1 MKEIA
6 EWLLGRII
14 TEENN
19 KVAKRLLDII
29 ESAPNINNIDWLTLF
44 VGSSTEENVNK
55 KNPLQIESKENR
67 DFRIEKIKIRG
78 FRKFPFK
85 EKGYYILDFTDS
97 EKNKPCSCF
106 FIGSNGS
113 GKTSIFSSLQD
124 TCSGSF
130 TAAESRGVEK
140 KFFMPHVGKDVSFV
154 DVIVETCLG
163 EIELQNPVN
172 SQIFQYRQFLRP
184 FFCSE
189 YDIRMMAESKDIT
202 EYIVSQTGFEYTY
215 KLLNHLNTMYTDCCI
230 LKDDLEKKREA
241 ATLSDKGKLKTMHKK
256 FDFLNSVF
264 DDVVDYRYRYRKNQ
278 VQFQLSSL
286 IGKLKTPL
294 KIKSINRNSKNYAR
308 DIIKAGEQ
316 LSDVLQR
323 LKDESDILKNKK
335 LVCPVIDDAYQS
347 LIYRITELLVD
358 FESIKSDSTIENVTK
373 FNTRR
378 IRVQAFYRR
387 LILLGLDDINET
399 RLFYAEL
406 LEKLQI
412 SITDG
417 EKPKVFVENLLNE
430 IDKCRSISKDEDFS
444 ESEKLNLL
452 EEKLELLKACVDK
465 LQKLYHVCLYKSCM
479 ITKDFCEVILT
490 EFNSS
495 DEKLDLKVISDTG
508 RLEFDYIID
517 GNHISPLLYLN
528 SFRFKLYT
536 LCIKIG
542 MAFSVMRMMNIS
554 FPLVLD
560 DVFYS
565 SDFSNREMVRLFIQ
579 KTLELYHKEIEP
591 TTNKPLQLIFFTHDE
606 VILEA
611 AINGM
616 KESNHIYKY
625 GRIFNYQEME
635 TSNADSDKKNN
646 GVMNPDCNISVIFS

>member
-14 TEENN
+14 NEDNN
-19 KVAKRLLDII
+19 EVAKRLLDII

-44 VGSSTEENVNK
+44 AGSSTGENVNK

-67 DFRIEKIKIRG
+67 DFRIEKVKIRG

-85 EKGYYILDFTDS
+85 DKGYYILDFTDS
-97 EKNKPCSCF
+97 EKCKPCSCF

-113 GKTSIFSSLQD
+113 GKTSIFSSLQE

-140 KFFMPHVGKDVSFV
+140 KFFMPHVGKDASFV

-163 EIELQNPVN
+163 EIELQNPAN

-202 EYIVSQTGFEYTY
+202 GYIVSQTGFEYTY
-215 KLLNHLNTMYTDCCI
+215 KLLNHLNTMYTDCCL
-230 LKDDLEKKREA
+230 LKDDLVKKKETA
-241 ATLSDKGKLKTMHKK
+241 MLSDKGELKTMHKK
-256 FDFLNSVF
+256 YDFLNSVF
-264 DDVVDYRYRYRKNQ
+264 DDVVDYRYRYRKNL
-278 VQFQLSSL
+278 VKLQLSSL

-294 KIKSINRNSKNYAR
+294 KIKSINRNSKNYTR

-316 LSDVLQR
+316 LSGILER
-323 LKDESDILKNKK
+323 LKDEYDILKNKK
-335 LVCPVIDDAYQS
+335 LVCPVVDETYQS
-347 LIYRITELLVD
+347 LVYRITELLVD
-358 FESIKSDSTIENVTK
+358 FESIKSENSTENVTK

-378 IRVQAFYRR
+378 IRVQAFHRR

-412 SITDG
+412 SITED
-417 EKPKVFVENLLNE
+417 EKPKGFVENLLNE

-444 ESEKLNLL
+444 ESDKLSLL
-452 EEKLELLKACVDK
+452 EEKLDVLKVCVDK
-465 LQKLYHVCLYKSCM
+465 LQNLYHVCLYKSCM
-479 ITKDFCEVILT
+479 ITKNFCEAILT
-490 EFNSS
+490 EFNTS
-495 DEKLDLKVISDTG
+495 DEKLDLKVISNTG

-542 MAFSVMRMMNIS
+542 MAFSVMKMMNIS

-565 SDFSNREMVRLFIQ
+565 SDFSNREMVRLFIK
-579 KTLELYHKEIEP
+579 KTFELYHKEIES
-591 TTNKPLQLIFFTHDE
+591 TTSKRLQIIFFTHDE

-616 KESNHIYKY
+616 KEMDDIYKY

-635 TSNADSDKKNN
+635 ASNADIKNN
-646 GVMNPDCNISVIFS
+646 GMGNPDCNISVIFS